1 MITVISIF
9 AIISVLVASELFLV
23 YKNYRESVKLK
34 AIRNDYRNLNYS
46 SR

>member
-9 AIISVLVASELFLV
+9 AIIFTLVAAELLMV
-23 YKNYRESVKLK
+23 YKNYRENTLHSAEKK
-34 AIRNDYRNLNYS
+34 KIENLNYS